1 MYLWLYHFDSATLP
15 TDLIPR
21 HRGPLAE
28 CEAASVP
35 LALQEANTVPLAQ
48 RQDTDSN
55 VLLLARS
62 ARSTMGHRRMAPPGS
77 PRWTDGFCTRYG
89 PRRVPPPPG
98 SSRWSGGFLHMKCRS
113 RVGPPSPGL
122 ARWSGGFCTSA
133 EERRSTPLVPK
144 PPLRGSPVG
153 ASVRASIRWCR
164 NPRSTGTSPV
174 GAEKGNPRF
183 LCRNRRSTGAS
194 PVGTLQRAHSGLLPT
209 SLRNPHRHAAN
220 HRPRSQPGPPPVTG
234 WSRAGFPGAGGRP
247 SPPA

>member
-77 PRWTDGFCTRYG
+77 PRWTDGF
-89 PRRVPPPPG
+89 
-98 SSRWSGGFLHMKCRS
+98 LHMKCRS

-144 PPLRGSPVG
+144 PPLRG
-153 ASVRASIRWCR
+153 
-164 NPRSTGTSPV
+164 
-174 GAEKGNPRF
+174 
-183 LCRNRRSTGAS
+183 
-194 PVGTLQRAHSGLLPT
+194 
-209 SLRNPHRHAAN
+209 
-220 HRPRSQPGPPPVTG
+220 
-234 WSRAGFPGAGGRP
+234 
-247 SPPA
+247 